1 MDKLIPDAGQGAYSP
16 DGSQIAYWKDGKY
29 WLAGPDGE
37 NGRELMTLDGRFDF
51 IGPKWSPGGRVV
63 YLKNEVVSG
72 LPRGSIEVL
81 NPDKPPTV
89 VFEETG
95 LLDFWWTPGP
105 DPRLIY
111 WKASASEEEA
121 YDLFEVDIDERT
133 SKAKGTHRRL
143 KHWAGDAP
151 GFMSVSEDGKRIVT
165 TKGTSQSDVHVGGL
179 ADIERNM
186 PPRLTRDSTFDWPL
200 GWTRDSREILFFSDR
215 YGPFN
220 LFKQGDS
227 SKDPDL
233 FVPGKENVRS
243 AQISPDGQW
252 LLYMV
257 WPASGPVHMMRRD
270 PQSSGGA
277 QQVLEAKGTFAA
289 GKTFSPG
296 TGQDP
301 QMKSPRLFPDFR
313 CPSELSCVLAEAEPD
328 KVVFSF
334 FDPLKGRGDEARSV
348 LLSPARFF
356 WDLSPD
362 GLRVAYGE
370 FGKDRIT
377 ILTLKDGSSN
387 EVALDGQENLNS
399 LAWSHDGKALFVT
412 TWRREGSD
420 LLRVVP
426 SNGDVRYLRE
436 ETGRWFANPRPSP
449 DGRRFA
455 LGVRTTDSN
464 VVLIETQ

>member
-1 MDKLIPDAGQGAYSP
+1 LISDGGQGAYSP
-16 DGSQIAYWKDGKY
+16 DGSKIAYWKDRKY
-29 WLAGPDGE
+29 WVAGPDGE
-37 NGRELMTLDGRFDF
+37 NGQELMTLDDAFEF
-51 IGPKWSPGGRVV
+51 KGPKWSSDGRVA
-63 YLKNEVVSG
+63 YLKNEIAIG
-72 LPRGSIEVL
+72 LPKGSIEVR
-81 NPDKPPTV
+81 NGDKTTV
-89 VFEETG
+89 VFEATG
-95 LLDFWWTPGP
+95 LLDFWWTSGP

-111 WKASASEEEA
+111 WKASTSEEEA
-121 YDLFEVDIDERT
+121 YGLFEVHIDERT
-133 SKAKGTHRRL
+133 SRARGEPRLL
-143 KHWAGDAP
+143 KHWVGDAP

-165 TKGTSQSDVHVGGL
+165 TKGSSQSDVHVGGL
-179 ADIERNM
+179 ADIQRNM
-186 PPRLTRDSTFDWPL
+186 PPRLTRDSSFDWPAT
-200 GWTRDSREILFFSDR
+200 WTKDSSEILFFSDR

-220 LFKQGDS
+220 LFRQGESAKGADVEVS
-227 SKDPDL
+227 
-233 FVPGKENVRS
+233 GNENVRS

-252 LLYMV
+252 LLYTV
-257 WPASGPVHMMRRD
+257 WPVSGPVRMMRRD
-270 PQSSGGA
+270 LQSKGGA
-277 QQVLEAKGTFAA
+277 QQVLEARGTFAA

-296 TGQDP
+296 VGEDT

-313 CPSELSCVLAEAEPD
+313 CPSESSCVLAEAEPD

-377 ILTLKDGSSN
+377 ILTLKDGSSH
-387 EVALDGQENLNS
+387 EVTLDGQENLNS
-399 LAWSHDGKALFVT
+399 LAWSHDGKDLFVT

-420 LLRVVP
+420 LLRVRLHN
-426 SNGDVRYLRE
+426 SDVSYLRE